1 MASQAFNWTGILQKP
16 LDLFTGESVFDQ
28 AVPLLENLSTTSVTT
43 LLATVLALVFFLARA
58 LMSRGSFANYY
69 TSSGGGR
76 SPYAAYAHST
86 TNDHGLDH
94 LYGYVDER
102 EVVLPPAYGHAPTFE
117 DDNTPDVVHIR
128 YRGETWS
135 FEFPPYSI
143 AEEKATVKHVR
154 DRVATRLGLD
164 RGEEGR
170 IKLMYK
176 DRELKW
182 NDEPLRKYGCKQNSE
197 ISAMLLQETR
207 DYNRRAVHLNNS
219 DSDSH
224 ATSAR
229 SSKEEVRPHRSN
241 STYRRREPR
250 DDEQRPNYANSRN
263 LHPHDNH
270 TPPGGT
276 SSPRQPSPNRPNQ
289 QRAPRQPSP
298 APASNSTAPSSR
310 SSAPA
315 VQPPA
320 DPSTDLGKLQN
331 ARYEFHTQWVPLID
345 QFLRSPPSDREDRD
359 KEYRRLNEIAYK
371 RVFEVGDAIEPDGK
385 DKEEIRATRKK
396 LYAEAQDVLKDLD
409 KFKPKDG
416 K

>member
-1 MASQAFNWTGILQKP
+1 MATQAFNWTGILQKP
-16 LDLFTGESVFDQ
+16 LDLLAGESVFNQ

-43 LLATVLALVFFLARA
+43 LLATVVALIFIAARA
-58 LMSRGSFANYY
+58 LMSRGSFAQYY
-69 TSSGGGR
+69 HNGGGR
-76 SPYAAYAHST
+76 SPYAAYAQTT
-86 TNDHGLDH
+86 TNDHDLNQF
-94 LYGYVDER
+94 YGYMNEN
-102 EVVLPPAYGHAPTFE
+102 EVVLPAPYNSTFE
-117 DDNTPDVVHIR
+117 DDNSPDVVHIR
-128 YRGETWS
+128 YRGDTWT

-197 ISAMLLQETR
+197 ISAMLLQEAR
-207 DYNRRAVHLNNS
+207 DYNRRNAHLKDS

-224 ATSAR
+224 ISSAR
-229 SSKEEVRPHRSN
+229 TSREEVRPHRSN

-250 DDEQRPNYANSRN
+250 DDEPRPSYANGRN

-270 TPPGGT
+270 TPPQGT
-276 SSPRQPSPNRPNQ
+276 NSPRQHSPIRTTQPRPTRQPSPTPTPTS
-289 QRAPRQPSP
+289 A
-298 APASNSTAPSSR
+298 TAPSR

-315 VQPPA
+315 VQPPQA
-320 DPSTDLGKLQN
+320 DPSSDLGKIQQL
-331 ARYEFHTQWVPLID
+331 RYEFHTQWVPKID
-345 QFLRSPPSDREDRD
+345 QFLRSPPSDRDERD
-359 KEYRRLNEIAYK
+359 KEYRRLGEIAYK
-371 RVFEVGDAIEPDGK
+371 RVFEAGDMIEPDGK

-396 LYAEAQDVLKDLD
+396 LYNEAQGILKELD
-409 KFKPKDG
+409 KYKPKDG